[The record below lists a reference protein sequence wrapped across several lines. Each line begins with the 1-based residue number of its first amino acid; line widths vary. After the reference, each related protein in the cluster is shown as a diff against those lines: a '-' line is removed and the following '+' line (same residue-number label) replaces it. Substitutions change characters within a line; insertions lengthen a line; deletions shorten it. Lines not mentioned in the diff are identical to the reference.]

1 LKIRGFAQAL
11 FSIKWSWGGISEGKR
26 GEAFTS
32 MTRNSLAITGESRL
46 SQELLEFSREAGLNA
61 VLISELAELTP
72 ATPVVIETSASGVEK
87 KKSILQRLDLALPAP
102 AVIIT
107 SCLGFATTLMA
118 SWTAKPERIVGFAT
132 FYPFK
137 DRKVIELTAGIRTE
151 ESAIRS
157 AEQLFKSI
165 GKETVRVKDTPGL
178 TFPRILSLIINEAA
192 RSLEEGV
199 ATAEEIDVAMRL
211 GVNYP
216 HGPLRWADQI
226 GLDEVLAVLEG
237 LQRETGDDR
246 YRPTP
251 LLKKLVIAGF
261 LGETCGKGFY
271 SYNEGQ
277 VKP

>member
-1 LKIRGFAQAL
+1 
-11 FSIKWSWGGISEGKR
+11 
-26 GEAFTS
+26 
-32 MTRNSLAITGESRL
+32 MTRNSLAIIGESRL
-46 SQELLEFSREAGLNA
+46 SQELLELSRAAGLDA
-61 VLISELAELTP
+61 VLLADLAEVTP
-72 ATPVVIETSASGVEK
+72 TTPVVIEPSSCDAEK
-87 KKSILQRLDLALPAP
+87 KKSLLQRLDLALPAP

-107 SCLGFATTLMA
+107 SCLGFTTTVMA

-137 DRKVIELTAGIRTE
+137 DKKVIELAAGIRTTDG
-151 ESAIRS
+151 AIQS
-157 AEQLFKSI
+157 AEQVFKSI
-165 GKETVRVKDTPGL
+165 GKETVRVKDAPGL

-199 ATAEEIDVAMRL
+199 ATAEEIDIAMRL

-237 LQRETGDDR
+237 LQRETGEDR
-246 YRPTP
+246 YRPAP
-251 LLKKLVIAGF
+251 LLKNLVIAGF
-261 LGETCGKGFY
+261 LGETRGKGFY

>member
-1 LKIRGFAQAL
+1 
-11 FSIKWSWGGISEGKR
+11 
-26 GEAFTS
+26 

-46 SQELLEFSREAGLNA
+46 SQELLELSREAGLDA
-61 VLISELAELTP
+61 VLISDLAELTP

-137 DRKVIELTAGIRTE
+137 DRKVIELTAGIRTK

-192 RSLEEGV
+192 RSLEEGI

-216 HGPLRWADQI
+216 QGPLRWADQI

-246 YRPTP
+246 YRPAP

-261 LGETCGKGFY
+261 LGETRGKGFY

>member
-1 LKIRGFAQAL
+1 
-11 FSIKWSWGGISEGKR
+11 
-26 GEAFTS
+26 
-32 MTRNSLAITGESRL
+32 MTRNSLAITGENRL
-46 SQELLEFSREAGLNA
+46 SQELLELSREAGLDA
-61 VLISELAELTP
+61 VLISYLAELTP

-107 SCLGFATTLMA
+107 SCLGFATSLMA

-216 HGPLRWADQI
+216 QGPLRWADQI

-246 YRPTP
+246 YRPAP

-261 LGETCGKGFY
+261 LGETRGKGFY
-271 SYNEGQ
+271 SYNQGQ

>member
-1 LKIRGFAQAL
+1 MT
-11 FSIKWSWGGISEGKR
+11 
-26 GEAFTS
+26 TS
-32 MTRNSLAITGESRL
+32 SLAIIGESRL
-46 SQELLEFSREAGLNA
+46 SQELLELSREAGLDA
-61 VLISELAELTP
+61 VLLSDLAELTP
-72 ATPVVIETSASGVEK
+72 TTPVVIETSLSPADK
-87 KKSILQRLDLALPAP
+87 KKSILQRLDLALPSP
-102 AVIIT
+102 AVVLT

-118 SWTAKPERIVGFAT
+118 SWTARPERIVGFAT
-132 FYPFK
+132 FYPLK
-137 DRKVIELTAGIRTE
+137 DRKVIELAAGIRTAE
-151 ESAIRS
+151 NATQS

-165 GKETVRVKDTPGL
+165 GKETVRVKDSPGL

-237 LQRETGDDR
+237 LQHETGDDR
-246 YRPTP
+246 YRPAP

-271 SYNEGQ
+271 SYSGK

>member
-1 LKIRGFAQAL
+1 MT
-11 FSIKWSWGGISEGKR
+11 
-26 GEAFTS
+26 TS
-32 MTRNSLAITGESRL
+32 SLAIIGESRL
-46 SQELLEFSREAGLNA
+46 SQELLELSREVGLDA
-61 VLISELAELTP
+61 VLLSDLAELTP
-72 ATPVVIETSASGVEK
+72 TTPVVIETSLSPADK
-87 KKSILQRLDLALPAP
+87 KKSILQRLDLALPSP
-102 AVIIT
+102 AVILT

-132 FYPFK
+132 FYPLK
-137 DRKVIELTAGIRTE
+137 DRKMIELAAGIRTAE
-151 ESAIRS
+151 NATQS

-165 GKETVRVKDTPGL
+165 GKETVRVKDSPGL
-178 TFPRILSLIINEAA
+178 TFPRIISLIINEAA

-216 HGPLRWADQI
+216 HGPLHWADQI

-237 LQRETGDDR
+237 LQHETGDDR
-246 YRPTP
+246 YRPAP

-261 LGETCGKGFY
+261 IGETCGKGFY
-271 SYNEGQ
+271 SYSGK

>member
-1 LKIRGFAQAL
+1 
-11 FSIKWSWGGISEGKR
+11 
-26 GEAFTS
+26 
-32 MTRNSLAITGESRL
+32 MTRNSLAIIGANRL
-46 SQELLEFSREAGLNA
+46 SQELLELSRGAGLKA
-61 VLISELAELTP
+61 VLLSDLAELTP
-72 ATPVVIETSASGVEK
+72 TTPVVIETSSSHVEK
-87 KKSILQRLDLALPAP
+87 KKSLLQKLDLALPSP

-132 FYPFK
+132 FYPLEDK
-137 DRKVIELTAGIRTE
+137 KVVELAAGIRTA
-151 ESAIRS
+151 ESAIQS

-165 GKETVRVKDTPGL
+165 GKETFRVKDTPGL

-199 ATAEEIDVAMRL
+199 ATAEEIDVAMQL

-251 LLKKLVIAGF
+251 FLKKLVIAGF